1 MASVAWDRPLP
12 GIWRFSRRDSILVAL
27 AALHALVLAV
37 WPLAP
42 VIALG
47 VWWNANTVAH
57 NFIHR
62 PFFRSAGLNRLFSA
76 ALSLLLGFPQALW
89 RDRHLAHHAG
99 VEWRLRISSH
109 LCTEAALLLGLWSTL
124 AARSPRFFLT
134 VYLPGYLAGLALC
147 ALQGYYEHALG
158 RPTSHYGR
166 VYNFLCFNDGYHAE
180 HHADPAIHWTALPHR
195 IEAGAAA
202 SPWPPLLRWLDL
214 RPLEVLERLV
224 LHSARL
230 QRFVLRRH
238 RRAFQALLA
247 QAGDIH
253 RATIVGGGLYPR
265 TALILRELLPAAH
278 LTIVDSNPRNLETAR
293 AFLDG
298 DIEFRNERYLPGESR
313 DSDLTVIPLC
323 LRGDRA
329 AIYCHPPSPAVLVH
343 DWIWRR
349 REPGAVISLPLLKR
363 LNLIVGQVGNLPA
376 DCQSVVASAAPK
388 SQATAL
394 LLVLLLAKLIM
405 ILPHP
410 APLIASSLLAYTWQD
425 ACVALAFAAFEFV
438 LPSQIARPSYW
449 ALVLYAAINI
459 PVARAVSTPL
469 TRPMLRAARGP
480 LADSIL
486 LYVTAANI
494 AIVLSLLAA
503 AALLPRLLRRMP
515 RIWILALLPLV
526 LLGPPASHRADT
538 RGMDRNA
545 ITALI
550 GSRVPRSAASPQAAN
565 WRSSPFP
572 SRYETA
578 DFSRYAGAARGF
590 NVVLVSLESTAAQY
604 LALYGQPAGQPD
616 AMPNLSALARHSLV
630 FENAYAVY
638 PESIKGL
645 FSVLCSTF
653 PAFDTRPEV
662 YENVGPPSLAAIL
675 AGAGYRTAMFH
686 SGRFGYLGMES
697 IIRNRGYQL
706 LEDAGNISGNHNSS
720 FGVDEP
726 ATVARMLSWL
736 DTLPPG
742 QNFFLTYL
750 PIAGHHPY
758 ATPDRGPFGVTAEV
772 DQYRNALHFGDASLG
787 TLVEGLR
794 ARGLEQNTIW
804 IVYGDHG
811 EAFGQH
817 NGNYGHTFLLYDE
830 NVHVPFLIAAPAL
843 MPGQQRVRKVVSLVD
858 TAPTV
863 LALLGIPPPPNYQG
877 ATMLDTAPRM
887 ALFFADYSL
896 DLLGLRDGP
905 WKFVYEMNSKRP
917 RLFDLD
923 HDPGELSD
931 ISAQHPAQASWY
943 IQTLRA
949 WSGAQ

>member
-1 MASVAWDRPLP
+1 MSVVGRWPRERRASSCWSIFPAISP
-12 GIWRFSRRDSILVAL
+12 GSRCARCRGTGNT
-27 AALHALVLAV
+27 HA
-37 WPLAP
+37 
-42 VIALG
+42 
-47 VWWNANTVAH
+47 
-57 NFIHR
+57 
-62 PFFRSAGLNRLFSA
+62 
-76 ALSLLLGFPQALW
+76 
-89 RDRHLAHHAG
+89 
-99 VEWRLRISSH
+99 
-109 LCTEAALLLGLWSTL
+109 
-124 AARSPRFFLT
+124 
-134 VYLPGYLAGLALC
+134 
-147 ALQGYYEHALG
+147 G

-195 IEAGAAA
+195 SKRGAAA

-214 RPLEVLERLV
+214 QPLELLEHLV
-224 LHSARL
+224 LQSPACSASSCI
-230 QRFVLRRH
+230 RH
-238 RRAFQALLA
+238 RRAFQALLP
-247 QAGDIH
+247 QAGDI
-253 RATIVGGGLYPR
+253 RRVTIVGGGLFPR
-265 TALILRELLPAAH
+265 TALILRELLPGAQ

-298 DIEFRNERYLPGESR
+298 DIEYPQRVLSARRIARLRSDRDSLLSSWRPRRHLSPSTLPRRARPRLDLAPPPTRSRHLPPPAQTPQPDYAQGTAHRQWPGE
-313 DSDLTVIPLC
+313 
-323 LRGDRA
+323 
-329 AIYCHPPSPAVLVH
+329 PSSPEHLAL
-343 DWIWRR
+343 
-349 REPGAVISLPLLKR
+349 
-363 LNLIVGQVGNLPA
+363 
-376 DCQSVVASAAPK
+376 
-388 SQATAL
+388 AL
-394 LLVLLLAKLIM
+394 LPILLLAKLLM
-405 ILPHP
+405 ISAHP
-410 APLIASSLLAYTWQD
+410 APLTASSLLAYTWQD

-438 LPSQIARPSYW
+438 LPSRISRPSYW

-459 PVARAVSTPL
+459 PVARVLSTPL

-494 AIVLSLLAA
+494 AIVLSVLAA
-503 AALLPRLLRRMP
+503 AALLPRLLRRVP

-526 LLGPPASHRADT
+526 LLGPAASRRADT

-550 GSRVPRSAASPQAAN
+550 GSRVPPAPAGPEAHD

-578 DFSRYAGAARGF
+578 GLARYAGAARGF

-604 LALYGQPAGQPD
+604 LALYSAPGSGQPD

-653 PAFDTRPEV
+653 PAFDSRPEA
-662 YENVGPPSLAAIL
+662 YENIGPPSLAAVL

-726 ATVARMLSWL
+726 ATVARILSWL
-736 DTLPPG
+736 DTLPRG

-758 ATPDRGPFGVTAEV
+758 ATPDPGPFAVTAEV

-830 NVHVPFLIAAPAL
+830 NVHVPFLIAAPGL
-843 MPGQQRVRKVVSLVD
+843 MRGQQRVRKVVSLVD

-863 LALLGIPPPPNYQG
+863 LALLGIPPPANYQG
-877 ATMLDTAPRM
+877 ATTLDTAPRM

-896 DLLGLRDGP
+896 GLLGLRDGP
-905 WKFVYEMNSKRP
+905 WKFVYELNSKRAKTLRPRPRSRRAIRHICATPRADLLVYPDPP
-917 RLFDLD
+917 RLEQRPVN
-923 HDPGELSD
+923 PGRFVMWCLG
-931 ISAQHPAQASWY
+931 Y
-943 IQTLRA
+943 IIDTHSPIARPVNTHSPRFINTPSPIACPTCPPERPNPSRDRQ
-949 WSGAQ
+949 GALYEPSRDT